1 MDRRTVLKS
10 VGVTMALPW
19 LECMSRGAEHTE
31 PRKRFFAGFFA
42 WESSKMVAE
51 QKRKRN
57 TGKFD
62 KQGVVKYTKKD
73 NT

>member
-1 MDRRTVLKS
+1 MDWEVIKYILDTLLVI
-10 VGVTMALPW
+10 GIT
-19 LECMSRGAEHTE
+19 
-31 PRKRFFAGFFA
+31 FFAGFFA
-42 WESSKMVAE
+42 WESSKMVSE
-51 QKRKRN
+51 QKKKRN

>member
-1 MDRRTVLKS
+1 MDWEVVKYILDTLLVI
-10 VGVTMALPW
+10 GIT
-19 LECMSRGAEHTE
+19 
-31 PRKRFFAGFFA
+31 FFAGFFA
-42 WESSKMVAE
+42 WESSKMVSE
-51 QKRKRN
+51 QKKKRN

>member
-1 MDRRTVLKS
+1 MDWEVVKYILDTLIVIGITF
-10 VGVTMALPW
+10 V
-19 LECMSRGAEHTE
+19 
-31 PRKRFFAGFFA
+31 AGFFA

-51 QKRKRN
+51 QKKKRN

>member
-1 MDRRTVLKS
+1 MDWEVVKYILDTLIVI
-10 VGVTMALPW
+10 GIT
-19 LECMSRGAEHTE
+19 G
-31 PRKRFFAGFFA
+31 FAGFFA
-42 WESSKMVAE
+42 WETSKMVSE
-51 QKRKRN
+51 QKKRRN

>member
-1 MDRRTVLKS
+1 MDWEVVKYILDTLLVI
-10 VGVTMALPW
+10 GIT
-19 LECMSRGAEHTE
+19 
-31 PRKRFFAGFFA
+31 FFAGFFA

-51 QKRKRN
+51 QKKKSN
-57 TGKFD
+57 AGKFD

>member
-1 MDRRTVLKS
+1 MDWEVIKYILDTLLVI
-10 VGVTMALPW
+10 GIT
-19 LECMSRGAEHTE
+19 
-31 PRKRFFAGFFA
+31 FFAGFFA

>member
-1 MDRRTVLKS
+1 MDWEVVKYILDTLIVI
-10 VGVTMALPW
+10 GIT
-19 LECMSRGAEHTE
+19 
-31 PRKRFFAGFFA
+31 FFAGFFA
-42 WESSKMVAE
+42 WESSKMVSE
-51 QKRKRN
+51 QKKKRN

>member
-1 MDRRTVLKS
+1 MDWEVVKYILDTLIVI
-10 VGVTMALPW
+10 GIT
-19 LECMSRGAEHTE
+19 
-31 PRKRFFAGFFA
+31 FFAGFFA
-42 WESSKMVAE
+42 WETSKMVSE
-51 QKRKRN
+51 QKKRRN

>member
-1 MDRRTVLKS
+1 MDWEVVKYILDTLIVI
-10 VGVTMALPW
+10 GIT
-19 LECMSRGAEHTE
+19 
-31 PRKRFFAGFFA
+31 FFAGFFA
-42 WESSKMVAE
+42 WESSKMVSE

>member
-1 MDRRTVLKS
+1 MGSSKVYFRYTSCYRYT
-10 VGVTMALPW
+10 
-19 LECMSRGAEHTE
+19 
-31 PRKRFFAGFFA
+31 FFAGFFA

-51 QKRKRN
+51 QKKKRN

>member
-1 MDRRTVLKS
+1 MDWEVVKYILDTLIVI
-10 VGVTMALPW
+10 GIT
-19 LECMSRGAEHTE
+19 
-31 PRKRFFAGFFA
+31 FFAGFFA
-42 WESSKMVAE
+42 WETSKMVAE
-51 QKRKRN
+51 QQKKKRN